1 MKLDT
6 APRSERHTSN
16 NSQSNRPSTRRYES
30 PKIECLGKLS
40 SLIQGS
46 TGHGRDFPPS
56 LSNPNKPIIT

>member
-6 APRSERHTSN
+6 TPQSERHTSN
-16 NSQSNRPSTRRYES
+16 NSQSNCPSTRRYES

-46 TGHGRDFPPS
+46 TGHGKDFPPS
-56 LSNPNKPIIT
+56 MTNPTKP

>member
-46 TGHGRDFPPS
+46 TGSGLDFPPS
-56 LSNPNKPIIT
+56 QSNPNKPLIT